1 MPLRQGRKSASQTP
15 TPKSERIYG
24 SEKNPKGSASSS
36 QSAKNITFSDKTIKA
51 LQNKLDEFKEKHKA
65 KKNITLGDLKAVYRR
80 GSGAYSNSHRPG
92 ISRNGWAMARVNKF
106 LLKAG
111 GTKVKAAYVQ
121 DDDLMKMHLGG
132 DMSKHYAPNGKPS
145 NLTHEQWHLVRTH
158 EFKAW
163 FGDWEKDPKNSSKVV
178 DENGEPLVVY
188 RGTTSTTQNVSGLW
202 LSKTKRYAE
211 SFGDIMEYFVKIINP
226 MPEDLFNR
234 TWMVDFDI
242 YDGRLGDFHKI
253 VVKHPTQIKLADGTN
268 TTFDGSNPDIRY
280 GEGGTFNDK
289 ELLKKYKQGKGIGF
303 TAIAHLKA
311 KGLIPR
317 EDGTKRKSD
326 KYKEQGGDIEQLA
339 KGKKLKSS
347 GGGDCYYIAGQFA
360 MDNIFSPKKIDYV
373 GTPYLVHAEVQGQG
387 HIAHIRYGHAWV
399 EDDENVYD
407 FSNGRE
413 LVIPKPLYY
422 AIGDI
427 RTDNPK
433 KYQKYTF
440 AEARQKMIQTK
451 HYGCWDLDVEY
462 KDGGEV
468 ITDDEKD
475 LYDIMKYQ
483 KFQKSFKGG
492 GLIAPNGKT
501 SNLTPEQY
509 KLVRTPEFK
518 AWFGDWEK
526 NPKKASKVVDENGEP
541 LVVYRGW
548 SSERKF
554 GNVFGYKKNLWGS
567 DSPMS
572 SRKSNRFGFYFT
584 SDKKIAEIYAND
596 FAQAY
601 NDNLDDTKSIK
612 EKVKPIIQGY
622 FLNSKNI
629 LDISPTNSKF
639 PTLNTKI
646 ESVKKVF
653 KDRSIK
659 DTKETEIYNYTT
671 SIGFKSL
678 SEIVG
683 FNKKDVEKELTK
695 DLYFR
700 RYETNYPFQI
710 YSYMINDG
718 YDVDVFLKD
727 KLIEKKYDGVKF
739 QEQTHYYQSLTNKE
753 KLVFDNNEKKGLIQN
768 YPLVYVAFQ
777 PNQIKL
783 ADGTN
788 TTFDINNPD
797 IRYAEGGSVNQDITC
812 INCGWQWNTKDSEEY
827 DKYVCHKCG
836 FDNTLYYSDLN
847 EDIMSKL
854 KTPKTL
860 SEISKI
866 HNVSEEILAQ
876 QLEKGIEAEM
886 EHTTDKKIAETI
898 ALHHIEEMPDY
909 YDRLKEMESG
919 SNIIKSE
926 YKQMKKVR
934 FVGDDRAF
942 WYVISETPEYYIG
955 VIDEKLENWQNADQV
970 TKVQYFED
978 YLPKEDVEIF
988 EKTTDQ
994 LKEGGV
1000 VVGKRHSESD
1010 ENGSGE
1016 RFLVKSTGQVV
1027 ELEGGEGVLNKESMT
1042 SNKTYEFQGKK
1053 MSARQIASF
1062 LNHKYGGVEFAEG
1075 GDVKSVCGCKSYY
1088 HGGELPSATLDNLE
1102 GGEAVVTV
1110 KTMES
1115 KDKYQFQGMTMTP
1128 RKILSQIN
1136 ADFGGKKFDEGGT
1149 IDISD
1154 YKLQNE
1160 IKLANMYQ
1168 FVQKLLYHKRNIM

>member
-15 TPKSERIYG
+15 SLKSERIYG
-24 SEKNPKGSASSS
+24 SKKNPKGSASSS
-36 QSAKNITFSDKTIKA
+36 KSAKNITFSDKTIKA
-51 LQNKLDEFKEKHKA
+51 LQNKLDEFKEKHKG

-80 GSGAYSNSHRPG
+80 GSGAYSSSHRPG

-132 DMSKHYAPNGKPS
+132 DMSKHLAPNGKPS
-145 NLTHEQWHLVRTH
+145 NLTHEQWHLVRTP

-163 FGDWEKDPKNSSKVV
+163 FGDFENNPEEASKVI
-178 DENGEPLVVY
+178 DENGEPMVVY
-188 RGTTSTTQNVSGLW
+188 RGNLINQEELGYTFNLGQNFLKKESGNTFGFFFTNNIDIAKKYMLVDHFDEIKGGS
-202 LSKTKRYAE
+202 LTKVFIK
-211 SFGDIMEYFVKIINP
+211 SNKIL
-226 MPEDLFNR
+226 DLK
-234 TWMVDFDI
+234 DFDLKI
-242 YDGRLGDFHKI
+242 SQNSFVQGLIQKGIIFDNELEKRILDFDLDTYKYWGNNVFDYFDVFPELKNLFI
-253 VVKHPTQIKLADGTN
+253 KNGFSSVIFYEMSRSYIKYEVYVAFDSNQIKLADGTN
-268 TTFDGSNPDIRY
+268 TTFDSSNPDIRY
-280 GEGGTFNDK
+280 YGGGDIDEIVYHGSPNKFENFELEKVGTTIGRLTGGYGIYFTNKEEVAKEYALKGGSFIQAKLKVSNFFDLDENITDVDKILEQVEQDKRFTENDVDNLKSDFLGTSDYGYEVATNRKLHEWLSDTLDEQQVSEFIEKLGYDGTTFIDKWDKDARNYVIFNPTDVEIIDIEQLAKGGTFNDK

-326 KYKEQGGDIEQLA
+326 KYKEQGGDIEKLA
-339 KGKKLKSS
+339 KGKKLKI

-422 AIGDI
+422 AIGQI
-427 RTDNPK
+427 STDNPK

-440 AEARQKMIQTK
+440 AEARQKMVQTK

-462 KDGGEV
+462 REGGEVVTDDEEDLYDMIQYQKLQKNFKDGG
-468 ITDDEKD
+468 
-475 LYDIMKYQ
+475 
-483 KFQKSFKGG
+483 
-492 GLIAPNGKT
+492 
-501 SNLTPEQY
+501 
-509 KLVRTPEFK
+509 
-518 AWFGDWEK
+518 
-526 NPKKASKVVDENGEP
+526 
-541 LVVYRGW
+541 
-548 SSERKF
+548 
-554 GNVFGYKKNLWGS
+554 
-567 DSPMS
+567 
-572 SRKSNRFGFYFT
+572 
-584 SDKKIAEIYAND
+584 
-596 FAQAY
+596 
-601 NDNLDDTKSIK
+601 SI
-612 EKVKPIIQGY
+612 
-622 FLNSKNI
+622 
-629 LDISPTNSKF
+629 
-639 PTLNTKI
+639 
-646 ESVKKVF
+646 
-653 KDRSIK
+653 
-659 DTKETEIYNYTT
+659 
-671 SIGFKSL
+671 
-678 SEIVG
+678 
-683 FNKKDVEKELTK
+683 
-695 DLYFR
+695 
-700 RYETNYPFQI
+700 
-710 YSYMINDG
+710 
-718 YDVDVFLKD
+718 
-727 KLIEKKYDGVKF
+727 
-739 QEQTHYYQSLTNKE
+739 
-753 KLVFDNNEKKGLIQN
+753 
-768 YPLVYVAFQ
+768 
-777 PNQIKL
+777 
-783 ADGTN
+783 
-788 TTFDINNPD
+788 
-797 IRYAEGGSVNQDITC
+797 NQDVTC
-812 INCGWQWNTKDSEEY
+812 INCGWHWNTKDSEEF
-827 DKYVCHKCG
+827 DKYVCHNCG

-847 EDIMSKL
+847 DDIMSKL

-866 HNVSEEILAQ
+866 HNVSEEVLAQ

-926 YKQMKKVR
+926 YKQNEMKKVR

-955 VIDEKLENWQNADQV
+955 VIDEKLENWKNADQV

-978 YLPKEDVEIF
+978 YLPKSDMEIF

-1053 MSARQIASF
+1053 MNARQIASF

-1115 KDKYQFQGMTMTP
+1115 KEKYQFQGMTITP

>member
-1 MPLRQGRKSASQTP
+1 MTGGYG
-15 TPKSERIYG
+15 IYFTNKEEVAKEYALKGG
-24 SEKNPKGSASSS
+24 SFI
-36 QSAKNITFSDKTIKA
+36 QAKLKVSNFFDLDDNITDVDKILKQVEQDQRFTENDVDNLKSDFLGMSDYGYEVATNRQ
-51 LQNKLDEFKEKHKA
+51 LHEWLSDTLDEQQVSEFIEK
-65 KKNITLGDLKAVYRR
+65 LGYD
-80 GSGAYSNSHRPG
+80 
-92 ISRNGWAMARVNKF
+92 
-106 LLKAG
+106 
-111 GTKVKAAYVQ
+111 
-121 DDDLMKMHLGG
+121 
-132 DMSKHYAPNGKPS
+132 
-145 NLTHEQWHLVRTH
+145 
-158 EFKAW
+158 
-163 FGDWEKDPKNSSKVV
+163 
-178 DENGEPLVVY
+178 
-188 RGTTSTTQNVSGLW
+188 GTTFIDKWDKDARNYVIFNPTDVEIVDIEKLAKGGVTPPNELFYKEYEDSYKVDCKDINIMFSLPNEYNLPFDKDNDIILELFEKCSDIDAKPYMQKIIDDADEYGVTIW
-202 LSKTKRYAE
+202 LFPNPRYKYIEDKEYQKKISKKYLIEYYKKFGFELKKDFEGKTK
-211 SFGDIMEYFVKIINP
+211 D
-226 MPEDLFNR
+226 
-234 TWMVDFDI
+234 WMV
-242 YDGRLGDFHKI
+242 
-253 VVKHPTQIKLADGTN
+253 
-268 TTFDGSNPDIRY
+268 RY
-280 GEGGTFNDK
+280 PK
-289 ELLKKYKQGKGIGF
+289 
-303 TAIAHLKA
+303 
-311 KGLIPR
+311 
-317 EDGTKRKSD
+317 
-326 KYKEQGGDIEQLA
+326 LA

-427 RTDNPK
+427 RTNNPK

-440 AEARQKMIQTK
+440 AEARQKMLQTK

-483 KFQKSFKGG
+483 KFQKS
-492 GLIAPNGKT
+492 
-501 SNLTPEQY
+501 
-509 KLVRTPEFK
+509 
-518 AWFGDWEK
+518 
-526 NPKKASKVVDENGEP
+526 
-541 LVVYRGW
+541 
-548 SSERKF
+548 
-554 GNVFGYKKNLWGS
+554 
-567 DSPMS
+567 
-572 SRKSNRFGFYFT
+572 
-584 SDKKIAEIYAND
+584 
-596 FAQAY
+596 Y
-601 NDNLDDTKSIK
+601 ND
-612 EKVKPIIQGY
+612 
-622 FLNSKNI
+622 
-629 LDISPTNSKF
+629 
-639 PTLNTKI
+639 
-646 ESVKKVF
+646 
-653 KDRSIK
+653 
-659 DTKETEIYNYTT
+659 
-671 SIGFKSL
+671 
-678 SEIVG
+678 
-683 FNKKDVEKELTK
+683 
-695 DLYFR
+695 
-700 RYETNYPFQI
+700 
-710 YSYMINDG
+710 
-718 YDVDVFLKD
+718 
-727 KLIEKKYDGVKF
+727 
-739 QEQTHYYQSLTNKE
+739 
-753 KLVFDNNEKKGLIQN
+753 
-768 YPLVYVAFQ
+768 
-777 PNQIKL
+777 
-783 ADGTN
+783 
-788 TTFDINNPD
+788 
-797 IRYAEGGSVNQDITC
+797 GGSVNQDITC

-827 DKYVCHKCG
+827 DKYVCHDCG

-847 EDIMSKL
+847 DDIMSKL

-866 HNVSEEILAQ
+866 HNVSEEVLAQ
-876 QLEKGIEAEM
+876 QLQKGIEAEM

-909 YDRLKEMESG
+909 YDRLKQMESG
-919 SNIIKSE
+919 NEIIKSE
-926 YKQMKKVR
+926 YKQNEMKKVR

-955 VIDEKLENWQNADQV
+955 VIDEKLENWKNADQI

-978 YLPKEDVEIF
+978 YLPKSDMEIF

-994 LKEGGV
+994 LKDGGV

-1115 KDKYQFQGMTMTP
+1115 KDKYEFQGMKMTP